1 MKIIGTHICTLLL
14 TAALIFTFVPW
25 TRAVNEA
32 RAATKTIQS
41 VNIDCDIPAIELKEG
56 KTELQVYTSVNDN
69 SSCTTPG
76 VHALGTYTFSF
87 WDEPW
92 DRFTSVTSR
101 DSFVVPSLQYYIS
114 PMLVAGDGYDW
125 PGNVKKATSW
135 TKASSLSGFKVTLNN
150 VDRSDAVVKY
160 VESGGNKWLDVNIP
174 IGNDISKSTVVVY
187 PAAGDYSGSPMGPSW
202 VEVKLPDGTELDE
215 ARYTM
220 TYINASGQKVDKL
233 IVPGVY
239 RLKIT
244 ANGIYSGTA
253 WGTFTI
259 RPMCIVDGGTA
270 KLTKTE
276 YTYNGKEKTPGAVVT
291 RNGRTLVAGT
301 DYIISYKNNKNA
313 GTATAFITGTGLY
326 GDGWEYNFVIKKAAN
341 PLKIAPKTATVRYS
355 ALKKKTQT
363 LKVSKVIR
371 FTKKGQGAMQYKRV
385 KVTRASKTGTRSSA
399 AKKYINIASKSGKV
413 TVKKGLKKGTYKVT
427 VRVKAGGNSNY
438 NASAWKTVTFKVRV
452 K

>member
-1 MKIIGTHICTLLL
+1 
-14 TAALIFTFVPW
+14 
-25 TRAVNEA
+25 
-32 RAATKTIQS
+32 
-41 VNIDCDIPAIELKEG
+41 
-56 KTELQVYTSVNDN
+56 
-69 SSCTTPG
+69 
-76 VHALGTYTFSF
+76 
-87 WDEPW
+87 
-92 DRFTSVTSR
+92 
-101 DSFVVPSLQYYIS
+101 
-114 PMLVAGDGYDW
+114 
-125 PGNVKKATSW
+125 
-135 TKASSLSGFKVTLNN
+135 LNN

-202 VEVKLPDGTELDE
+202 VEVKLPDGTVLDE

-220 TYINASGQKVDKL
+220 TYIDASGQKVDKL

-259 RPMCIVDGGTA
+259 LPMCILDGGTA

-276 YTYNGKEKTPGAVVT
+276 YIYNGKEKTPGAVVT

-301 DYIISYKNNKNA
+301 DYIISYKKNKNA

-326 GDGWEYNFVIKKAAN
+326 GDGWEFNFVIKKAAN
-341 PLKIAPKTATVRYS
+341 PLTVKAKTATVKYS
-355 ALKKKTQT
+355 KLKKKAQT
-363 LKVSKVIR
+363 LKVSKVIK
-371 FTKKGQGAMQYKRV
+371 FTKKGQGTMQYKRV
-385 KVTRASKTGTRSSA
+385 KVTRASKTGTKSSA

-413 TVKKGLKKGTYKVT
+413 TMKKGLKKGIYKVR
-427 VRVKAGGNSNY
+427 VKVKAGGNANY
-438 NASAWKTVTFKVRV
+438 QPSAWKTVTFTVRV